1 MAIFGMGV
9 MVGPTLGPTLGGW
22 ITDNYSWPWI
32 FYINLPLGAMAAY
45 LTWRWVP
52 KPSHGAREQGDVD
65 WAGLLFLILSIGA
78 LQILLERE
86 ESKDWFESREIQLE
100 ALVAALAMVAFV
112 WRELTAEHPVVDLRI
127 LKNRQLA
134 ASVTFGLCLGFAL
147 YASVFALP
155 VFLQSHLGYT
165 AWDTGKV
172 ILPGAIASAVTMA
185 ITGRITSKFDA
196 RLFIVTGA
204 GLYFW
209 SMWMHYHFTL
219 AIGMHDL
226 LLPMILRGIG
236 LGLVFVPLTQVAVAD
251 LKPQQLAQGTGLY
264 NLSRQLGGSFGIAVA
279 ATLLHRFTEQGRE
292 ALRSHLAVTEPA
304 TAQWLQGVT
313 ARMMQLGGGAADAQH
328 RALAL
333 LDLNLYRQASVI
345 AFEKVFLVMGCTFMR
360 RSRSSSSSGP
370 AARRAGAAAHTDRR
384 AAGGAAARFPAP
396 HGPDADARRP
406 VPARSPRRR
415 CLPGGRHPVRRAD
428 RRLPGP
434 DPRGRG
440 ARGDRAGAGGACD
453 TLRGA
458 AAGGGQAA
466 RGRAGAAPPRDPP
479 QRHPPDAPDVHGPP
493 GLRPA
498 PGGHL
503 DRGAHLRLQQ
513 FHRRAGDGPGRDH
526 PGAPVGARLRRA
538 RRLERGG
545 GRHAHLGRHG
555 GHLHRPPRRA
565 RRGDARCVGGGG
577 GRQPAGGGVRGAVA
591 LRGDAGHRG
600 ARHRASGTAS
610 PCPPATSAW
619 TPTSS
624 APSWTGSTPR
634 AAR

>member
-1 MAIFGMGV
+1 MATFALPARVPRLSREEVYRHRYLIAFAVVSASVLELVDTSIVNVAIPHMMGNLGATLEEIAWVSTGYIVANVIILPLTSWLSDRFGRRNYYTGSIVLFTIASLLCGNAHTLEELVAARVLQGIGGGALISTAQAILFDVFPLRERGQAMAIFGMGV

-52 KPSHGAREQGDVD
+52 EPSHAAREQGDVD

-78 LQILLERE
+78 LQILLERG

-100 ALVAALAMVAFV
+100 TAVAALAMVAFV
-112 WRELTAEHPVVDLRI
+112 WRELTTAHPVVDRRI
-127 LKNRQLA
+127 LPNRQLA

-185 ITGRITSKFDA
+185 VTGRITSKFDA

-251 LKPQQLAQGTGLY
+251 LRPQQLAQGTGLY

-292 ALRSHLAVTEPA
+292 ALRSHLAITEPA

-313 ARMMQLGGGAADAQH
+313 ARMLQLGGGAADAQH

-345 AFEKVFLVMGCTFMR
+345 AFEKVFLVMGCTFI
-360 RSRSSSSSGP
+360 
-370 AARRAGAAAHTDRR
+370 AA
-384 AAGGAAARFPAP
+384 
-396 HGPDADARRP
+396 
-406 VPARSPRRR
+406 
-415 CLPGGRHPVRRAD
+415 LPLLIFFRTGR
-428 RRLPGP
+428 
-434 DPRGRG
+434 
-440 ARGDRAGAGGACD
+440 
-453 TLRGA
+453 T
-458 AAGGGQAA
+458 Q
-466 RGRAGAAPPRDPP
+466 
-479 QRHPPDAPDVHGPP
+479 
-493 GLRPA
+493 
-498 PGGHL
+498 
-503 DRGAHLRLQQ
+503 
-513 FHRRAGDGPGRDH
+513 
-526 PGAPVGARLRRA
+526 
-538 RRLERGG
+538 
-545 GRHAHLGRHG
+545 
-555 GHLHRPPRRA
+555 
-565 RRGDARCVGGGG
+565 GGGG
-577 GRQPAGGGVRGAVA
+577 GA
-591 LRGDAGHRG
+591 H
-600 ARHRASGTAS
+600 
-610 PCPPATSAW
+610 
-619 TPTSS
+619 
-624 APSWTGSTPR
+624 
-634 AAR
+634 